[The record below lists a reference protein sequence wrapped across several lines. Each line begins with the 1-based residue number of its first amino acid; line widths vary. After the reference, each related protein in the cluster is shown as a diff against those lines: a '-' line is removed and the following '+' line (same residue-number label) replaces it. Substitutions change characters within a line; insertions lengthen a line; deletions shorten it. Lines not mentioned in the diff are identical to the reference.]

1 MADLESAL
9 HYILRIEVGKFSV
22 LEGQRLIAL
31 KKFMAVLAQVSGAL
45 GPLIRQLHTGPK
57 CIPAGPC
64 CARLEESARPLPL
77 ELVVGF
83 ESLDP
88 PAVPLT
94 CPPAPWDNP
103 LPLCREVGGTW
114 GRMPGGYSHLHTSA
128 CLSPPPQAEPGLWPL
143 TPCRD
148 RWETRSRGAR
158 SEGMKASLS
167 LYFPLSDSESEEAP
181 WPWPC
186 LPHSS
191 VVSCQHGS
199 ST

>member
-45 GPLIRQLHTGPK
+45 GPLIRQLHTGPM

-94 CPPAPWDNP
+94 CPPAPRDNP

-114 GRMPGGYSHLHTSA
+114 GQMPGGYSHLHTST

-143 TPCRD
+143 TPCHD
-148 RWETRSRGAR
+148 RWETRSHGPR

>member
-45 GPLIRQLHTGPK
+45 GPLIRQLHSGPM

-64 CARLEESARPLPL
+64 CAHLEGSARPLPL
-77 ELVVGF
+77 ELLVGF
-83 ESLDP
+83 GSLDP
-88 PAVPLT
+88 PAVPVT
-94 CPPAPWDNP
+94 CPPAPRDNP
-103 LPLCREVGGTW
+103 LPLCRELGGTW
-114 GRMPGGYSHLHTSA
+114 GWRPGGYSHLHTSA

-148 RWETRSRGAR
+148 QWETRSRGPR

-167 LYFPLSDSESEEAP
+167 LCFPLSGSESEVAP
-181 WPWPC
+181 WPEPC